1 MLDFSALNNDLPKR
15 PPRPANEPGNTNI
28 PAGSE
33 TRPTAATGATAAGQR
48 EKAKENSLLEVSR
61 LINERLQRCQTA
73 IWDYNKAVKAG
84 RPPEEIALLA
94 ARALSLAVSEEMIYT
109 SLANRY
115 RELYGVYLDPE
126 KPGEPCREK

>member
-1 MLDFSALNNDLPKR
+1 MLDFSALNKDLPKG
-15 PPRPANEPGNTNI
+15 PPRPANGPGNTNI
-28 PAGSE
+28 PAE
-33 TRPTAATGATAAGQR
+33 FKTQPMALKGAIAAGKR
-48 EKAKENSLLEVSR
+48 EKAAENSLLEVSR
-61 LINERLQRCQTA
+61 LINERLQRCQMA

-115 RELYGVYLDPE
+115 RVLYGVYLDPE
-126 KPGEPCREK
+126 KPGEVFREK

>member
-1 MLDFSALNNDLPKR
+1 MLDFSALNNDLPKG
-15 PPRPANEPGNTNI
+15 PPRPAKGPGNTNI
-28 PAGSE
+28 PAE
-33 TRPTAATGATAAGQR
+33 FKTQPTALKGAIAAGKR
-48 EKAKENSLLEVSR
+48 EKAAENSLLEVSR
-61 LINERLQRCQTA
+61 LINERLQRCQMA

-115 RELYGVYLDPE
+115 RVLYGVYLDPE
-126 KPGEPCREK
+126 KPGEVFREK

>member
-48 EKAKENSLLEVSR
+48 EKAKESSLLEVSR
-61 LINERLQRCQTA
+61 LINERLRRCQMA

>member
-1 MLDFSALNNDLPKR
+1 MLDFSALNNDLPKG

-28 PAGSE
+28 PAGRE
-33 TRPTAATGATAAGQR
+33 TRPAAATGATAAGQR

-61 LINERLQRCQTA
+61 LINERLRRCQTA

-126 KPGEPCREK
+126 NPGEPCREK

>member
-1 MLDFSALNNDLPKR
+1 MLDFSALNNDLPKG
-15 PPRPANEPGNTNI
+15 PPRPANEPGNTNV

-33 TRPTAATGATAAGQR
+33 TRPTAAAGATAAGQR

-61 LINERLQRCQTA
+61 LINERLRRCQTA
-73 IWDYNKAVKAG
+73 IWNYNKAVKAG